1 MPRFPYRPLARIAA
15 VLLAFASSAELGAQR
30 LGNPMS
36 PGSLRLRLEAFAH
49 DSMKGRMTGSPEHVK
64 ATRFLADEMRKLG
77 LRPAGDSGSYL
88 QKVPLVRTVLDS
100 AATRV
105 ALGGMTLTPYADYLP
120 RNQGPAAR
128 SFDGV
133 PVVYAGIWGDPAM
146 LRGEA
151 VRGKAVLVG
160 LQPDS
165 FSVVKLAAQSAFS
178 EAAAIIIANFDLMP
192 PALREALAASPMQ
205 LEQPAQAMPVL
216 PSYLHVPVATAA
228 RMLGVGSLAEATP
241 GRAGTALSG
250 RIAFR
255 NASVEAYNVVAV
267 LPGADATLRDEYVA
281 VGAHSDHVGT
291 TRPQDK
297 DSTRAFNLEL
307 RRKQLANGGLITQTI
322 YESIRV
328 DMDSI
333 RRVHPQPRLDSIY
346 NGADDDGSGSMGLL
360 EVARAFAA
368 QREKPRRS
376 ILFIWHVGEELGLF
390 GSEHFTDHPTVPRER
405 IVAQVNIDMVGRG
418 RAGEESQGGP
428 DYLQLIGSRR
438 LSTQLG
444 DLVERVSTEKKFNW
458 AFDYQYDATGHPEQF
473 YCRSDHY
480 MYARYGIPVVF
491 MTTGGHADYHE
502 VTDEVQHIDFEK
514 LSKVSR
520 FVHDLARA
528 IADAPERPLVDKPKP
543 DPRGQCTQ

>member
-1 MPRFPYRPLARIAA
+1 MHKALPR
-15 VLLAFASSAELGAQR
+15 LLAVMLTLASVAELGAQR
-30 LGNPMS
+30 LGPPMS

-49 DSMKGRMTGSPEHVK
+49 DSMKGRLTGTPEHVK

-77 LRPAGDSGSYL
+77 LRPAGDDGAFL

-100 AATRV
+100 ANSRV
-105 ALGGMTLTPYADYLP
+105 ALGEAVLRPFMDYLP
-120 RNQGPAAR
+120 RNQGPNAR
-128 SFDGV
+128 AFDGV
-133 PVVYAGIWGDPAM
+133 PVVYVGRWGDPAM

-151 VRGKAVLVG
+151 VRGKVALVG

-178 EAAAIIIANFDLMP
+178 EAAAIAIANFDLMP
-192 PALREALAASPMQ
+192 PALREALAAAPMA
-205 LEQPAQAMPVL
+205 LEQPTRDAPVL
-216 PSYLHVPVATAA
+216 PAYFHLPVATAA
-228 RMLGVGSLAEATP
+228 RMLGVTSLAEAAP
-241 GRAGTALSG
+241 GREGRPLSG

-255 NASVEAYNVVAV
+255 NAAVEAYNVVAV
-267 LPGADATLRDEYVA
+267 LPGTDAVLRDEYVA

-291 TRPQDK
+291 TQPQDK

-360 EVARAFAA
+360 EVARAFNTD
-368 QREKPRRS
+368 RTRPKRS

-405 IVAQVNIDMVGRG
+405 IVAQLNIDMIGRG
-418 RAGEESQGGP
+418 GAGEEADGGP

-458 AFDYQYDATGHPEQF
+458 KFDYQYDATGHPEQF

-502 VTDEVQHIDFEK
+502 VTDEVEHIDYEK
-514 LSKVSR
+514 LAKVSR
-520 FVHDLARA
+520 FVRDLARA
-528 IADAPERPLVDKPKP
+528 VADAPERPLVDKPRP
-543 DPRGQCTQ
+543 DPRGQCIQ